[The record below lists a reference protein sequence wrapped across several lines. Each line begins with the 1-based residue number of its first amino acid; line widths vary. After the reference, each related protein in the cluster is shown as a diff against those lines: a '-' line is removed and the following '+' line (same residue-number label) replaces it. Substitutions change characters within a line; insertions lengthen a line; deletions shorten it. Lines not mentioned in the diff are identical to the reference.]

1 MDNASIRVIVVDD
14 HAGVRAG
21 IRSLLTRANGIDV
34 VAEAGDGASALTVT
48 NRTAHDVVLL
58 DVELPKMRGD
68 EVARKILARHPAS
81 KILAVSSY
89 DDQQYIRRM
98 LANGAAG
105 YITKDEVPNLLLD
118 AIRGVAAGERGWVS
132 RRVVRQTGPLEQ
144 DVATFTL
151 REREILRE
159 LTSQLTYPEI
169 ADELSMSEGRLM
181 SFVSVLEGKLGVKGR
196 PALSEAAQA
205 ILGPSHN

>member
-1 MDNASIRVIVVDD
+1 MNRDTIRVIVVDD
-14 HAGVRAG
+14 HPGVRAG
-21 IRSLLTRANGIDV
+21 IRGLLTRANGIDV
-34 VAEAGDGASALTVT
+34 VAEAKDGASALAVT
-48 NRTAHDVVLL
+48 NDTAHDVVVL

-68 EVARKILARHPAS
+68 QVARKILDRHPTS

-89 DDQQYIRRM
+89 DDQQYIRSM

-118 AIRGVAAGERGWVS
+118 AIRGVAAGEHGWVS

-151 REREILRE
+151 REREILKKLATAR
-159 LTSQLTYPEI
+159 SYAEI
-169 ADELSMSEGRLM
+169 ADDLSLSEGRLM

-196 PALSEAAQA
+196 PALSEAAQS
-205 ILGPSHN
+205 ILGTSQN